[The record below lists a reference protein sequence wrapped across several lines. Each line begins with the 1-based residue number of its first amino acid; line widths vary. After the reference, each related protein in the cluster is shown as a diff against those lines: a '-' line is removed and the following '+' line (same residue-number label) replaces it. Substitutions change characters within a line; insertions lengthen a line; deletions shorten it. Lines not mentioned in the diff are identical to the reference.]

1 MKKFLVRVTESIN
14 HDYEIEAETAD
25 EAVNIYY
32 SYTDAQLK
40 SRDLDGQSDWDSH
53 PWDVSEVEE

>member
-14 HDYEIEAETAD
+14 HDYEIEAEDA
-25 EAVNIYY
+25 ESALEIYY

-40 SRDLDGQSDWDSH
+40 SRDLDGQSDWDR
-53 PWDVSEVEE
+53 PWEVEEIK